1 MKQPLDYVILG
12 LGASRLL
19 LSEDQQYE
27 LLDKLS
33 VKRVVVEYPAPKNFR
48 EKLAKWIR
56 GY

>member
-12 LGASRLL
+12 LGVSRLL
-19 LSEDQQYE
+19 LTEDQQYE